1 MRNRLIMDKIQK
13 RIVGAVAAEEE
24 LKDAIILTKAFGHK
38 TLEERSAEFGGN
50 LNLTENMIGVN
61 QLEEKCGNTI
71 GIKSKRYLRKLNIT
85 KVQSR
90 IVKSISTEEV
100 LKDIIP
106 FQYSQEVLTGRSKII
121 LTVDPDFEEERT

>member
-1 MRNRLIMDKIQK
+1 M
-13 RIVGAVAAEEE
+13 
-24 LKDAIILTKAFGHK
+24 
-38 TLEERSAEFGGN
+38 
-50 LNLTENMIGVN
+50 N
-61 QLEEKCGNTI
+61 QLEKKYGNTI

-90 IVKSISTEEV
+90 IVKSISTEEA

-121 LTVDPDFEEERT
+121 LTVDPDFEEKRT

>member
-1 MRNRLIMDKIQK
+1 M
-13 RIVGAVAAEEE
+13 
-24 LKDAIILTKAFGHK
+24 
-38 TLEERSAEFGGN
+38 
-50 LNLTENMIGVN
+50 TENMIGVN
-61 QLEEKCGNTI
+61 QLEKKCGNTI

-85 KVQSR
+85 KVQSH
-90 IVKSISTEEV
+90 IVKSISTEEA